1 MKTRLTQEEL
11 KRLRTELNFYR
22 KLRAEKNRPTLWIN
36 KDASQVEIHFKNKTI
51 LCSVNGIDRETPRAI
66 SDDMAKGSNYKQI
79 PFKNDEELKRA
90 LK

>member
-11 KRLRTELNFYR
+11 KRLRTELN
-22 KLRAEKNRPTLWIN
+22 
-36 KDASQVEIHFKNKTI
+36 
-51 LCSVNGIDRETPRAI
+51 SVNGIDRETPRAI

-79 PFKNDEELKRA
+79 PFKNDEELKRG